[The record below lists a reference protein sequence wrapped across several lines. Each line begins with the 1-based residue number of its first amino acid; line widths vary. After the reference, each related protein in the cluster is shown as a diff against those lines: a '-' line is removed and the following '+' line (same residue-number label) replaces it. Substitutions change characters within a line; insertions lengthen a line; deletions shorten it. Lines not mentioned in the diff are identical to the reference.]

1 MRQNY
6 DGLQFAEIKEQIS
19 SFCSFSVGH
28 QIIENSE
35 PQFSRLVVQ
44 LHLDR
49 LKQALTMTIKY
60 GSMPFAGVYDIN
72 NAVSLAM
79 KDATLSCND
88 LLKIAD
94 QSYAI
99 RDIKEYSRSA
109 ECEKD
114 RIMPQLN

>member
-60 GSMPFAGVYDIN
+60 GSMPFAGHKQRGIPRHEGCHFV
-72 NAVSLAM
+72 V
-79 KDATLSCND
+79 
-88 LLKIAD
+88 
-94 QSYAI
+94 Q
-99 RDIKEYSRSA
+99 
-109 ECEKD
+109 
-114 RIMPQLN
+114 